1 MWPGIFMKLIFIL
14 ILWKWIIP
22 LFKKKS
28 MLFVFLL
35 LGVVLLLFIYL
46 EVLISWQFERFSL
59 QHMAHHSSWLTW
71 VNPLMYLVITLIALI
86 IHFVRESFRNEQQK
100 RKLIESQLTT
110 ELEFLHAQIN
120 PHFLFNT
127 LNNLFSIAQ
136 RDKNEELA
144 TSISML
150 SGLMRYMLYDSKV
163 TRVSLQSEI
172 AHLRDFIG
180 LAQMRFTS
188 DELQVD
194 VEVSGNVAQEMIA
207 PMVILPFVE
216 NAFKHGIR
224 IEEVSKIDI
233 GIKAGKGQIEF
244 KCSNYDNATQEP
256 AGSSGIGLENVR
268 RRLALLYPDKHTLE
282 IKKGEFFE
290 INLTVQS

>member
-1 MWPGIFMKLIFIL
+1 MKLIFIL

-22 LFKKKS
+22 LFQKRS
-28 MLFVFLL
+28 MLFVFLV
-35 LGVVLLLFIYL
+35 LGALLLLFTYL
-46 EVLISWQFERFSL
+46 EVLLSWQFEKSSL
-59 QHMAHHSSWLTW
+59 QHMAHHSSWLIW

-100 RKLIESQLTT
+100 RILIESQLTT

-172 AHLRDFIG
+172 AHLHDFIG
-180 LAQMRFTS
+180 LARMRFTT
-188 DELQVD
+188 DELQVN
-194 VEVSGNVAQEMIA
+194 VEVSGDLERQVIA

-224 IEEVSKIDI
+224 IEERSEIDI
-233 GIKAGKGQIEF
+233 AIKAGRGQIEF
-244 KCSNYDNATQEP
+244 CCRNYNNASKEP
-256 AGSSGIGLENVR
+256 SESSGIGLENVQ
-268 RRLALLYPDKHTLE
+268 RRLSLLHPDKHILE
-282 IKKGEFFE
+282 IKEGELFE
-290 INLTVQS
+290 INLTLQS

>member
-1 MWPGIFMKLIFIL
+1 
-14 ILWKWIIP
+14 
-22 LFKKKS
+22 
-28 MLFVFLL
+28 MLFVFLTLAAL
-35 LGVVLLLFIYL
+35 LVLFPYL
-46 EVLISWQFERFSL
+46 EVLLSWQFQRFSL
-59 QHMAHHSSWLTW
+59 EHMAHHPSWLIW
-71 VNPLMYLVITLIALI
+71 VNPLMYLVITLISLI
-86 IHFVRESFRNEQQK
+86 IHFVRESFRNEKQK
-100 RKLIESQLTT
+100 RMLMESQLTT
-110 ELEFLHAQIN
+110 ELDFLHAQIN

-180 LAQMRFTS
+180 LAQMRFTT
-188 DELQVD
+188 DELQVN
-194 VEVSGNVAQEMIA
+194 VEVSGDVESEVIA

-224 IEEVSKIDI
+224 IEEKSEIDI
-233 GIKAGKGQIEF
+233 SIKVDGERIEF
-244 KCSNYDNATQEP
+244 QCRNHNNASKEQSD
-256 AGSSGIGLENVR
+256 SSGIGLENVR
-268 RRLALLYPDKHTLE
+268 RRLSLLYPGKHTLE
-282 IKKGEFFE
+282 IREDEFFE
-290 INLTVQS
+290 INLTLQS